1 MFYNNVEGKQMIVGD
16 SLCFQLNDTGLCNQN
31 KWIFTQ
37 TRSRVASYT
46 CKFVRLCKTL
56 LICLNFDIELT
67 LNVECN
73 VLAFCTDKLRR
84 NISFKIYIYMY
95 VFLFKHDSK
104 LNFTKSQD
112 G

>member
-1 MFYNNVEGKQMIVGD
+1 MIVGD
-16 SLCFQLNDTGLCNQN
+16 SLCFQLNGTGLCNQN

-37 TRSRVASYT
+37 TRCRVASYT